1 MEQTLLRDPVRMH
14 SSRRFAG
21 YERTYTEHPF
31 TCVEVMGSGCLGIS
45 HDGDHLA
52 GFTSTRV
59 NFPDLQLCFLHGVKV
74 LPFV

>member
-21 YERTYTEHPF
+21 YERTYTEDLF
-31 TCVEVMGSGCLGIS
+31 ACVKVMRSGCLGIS

-52 GFTSTRV
+52 GLTSTRV
-59 NFPDLQLCFLHGVKV
+59 NFPALQSCFVHRVKV